1 VTPALWFLPLAT
13 PICLYVA
20 WSDLARMKIPNAA
33 VIGLLAVFAVM
44 GPLALPLGEYGLRWL
59 HVAGVL
65 LLGFTANALG
75 MLGAGDAKF
84 AAAMAPFVARGDIAE
99 FGALFAAVMLAA
111 FAVHRAAR
119 ALPAVRRLAPSWE
132 SWERGTHFPLGLALG
147 PTLAI
152 YLALSL

>member
-1 VTPALWFLPLAT
+1 MPPALWFLPFAT
-13 PICLYVA
+13 PVCLYVA
-20 WSDLARMKIPNAA
+20 WSDLARMKIPNVA
-33 VIGLLAVFAVM
+33 VIALLAVFAVV

-75 MLGAGDAKF
+75 VLGAGDAKF
-84 AAAMAPFVARGDIAE
+84 AAAMAPFVTRGDIAA
-99 FGALFAAVMLAA
+99 FGMLFAIVLVAA

-119 ALPAVRRLAPSWE
+119 ALPPVRRLAPGWE
-132 SWERGTHFPLGLALG
+132 SWERDTHFPLGLALG
-147 PTLAI
+147 PTLVI

>member
-1 VTPALWFLPLAT
+1 VTPELWFLPFAT

-20 WSDLARMKIPNAA
+20 WSDLARMKIPNVA
-33 VIGLLAVFAVM
+33 VLALLGVFTVI

-75 MLGAGDAKF
+75 VLGAGDAKF
-84 AAAMAPFVARGDIAE
+84 AAAMAPFVARGDVAE
-99 FGALFAAVMLAA
+99 FGTLFATVMLAA

-119 ALPAVRRLAPSWE
+119 AVPSIRRLAPDWE
-132 SWERGTHFPLGLALG
+132 SWERGRLFPLGLALG
-147 PTLAI
+147 PTLII

>member
-1 VTPALWFLPLAT
+1 MAPAVWFLPFAT

-20 WSDLARMKIPNAA
+20 WSDLARMKIPNVA
-33 VIGLLAVFAVM
+33 VVALLAVFALI

-75 MLGAGDAKF
+75 VLGGGDAKF
-84 AAAMAPFVARGDIAE
+84 AAAMAPFVARDDIAE
-99 FGALFAAVMLAA
+99 FGLLFASVLLAA

-119 ALPAVRRLAPSWE
+119 SIPAVRRLAPDWE
-132 SWERGTHFPLGLALG
+132 SWQRGKYFPLGLALG
-147 PTLAI
+147 PTLVI
-152 YLALSL
+152 YLLLSL

>member
-1 VTPALWFLPLAT
+1 MTPALWFLPFAT

-20 WSDLARMKIPNAA
+20 WSDLARMKIPNVA
-33 VIGLLAVFAVM
+33 VTALLAGFALI

-75 MLGAGDAKF
+75 VLGAGDAKF
-84 AAAMAPFVARGDIAE
+84 AAAMAPFVARGDIATVGMI
-99 FGALFAAVMLAA
+99 FALVLLAA

-119 ALPAVRRLAPSWE
+119 AMPAVRGLVPEWE
-132 SWERGTHFPLGLALG
+132 SWRRGTHFPLGLALG
-147 PTLAI
+147 PTLVI
-152 YLALSL
+152 YLALSI